1 MEFLQ
6 CIRAEQSRV
15 EVCNLSV
22 NLSRGKN
29 KFKDLKAVRGMQTG
43 CCPITQTFSEY
54 ESLDWKVCFLKNIT
68 LKSIMYSCAVCAL
81 HNFMGCSLHNL
92 R

>member
-29 KFKDLKAVRGMQTG
+29 KFKDLKAVRGMQ
-43 CCPITQTFSEY
+43 CRIVLPMLLE
-54 ESLDWKVCFLKNIT
+54 T
-68 LKSIMYSCAVCAL
+68 LAPAV
-81 HNFMGCSLHNL
+81 
-92 R
+92 